1 MVRPLPSPELVVNE
15 IPKILFSLKLYAFSL
30 RSWIPKALA
39 MTDQNNATNFV
50 IQDVNGQM
58 IKLVQ
63 AGGRPLSGLVAS
75 AISGQT
81 LKILKSAQTDQDSS
95 QGISTGSQVLKLG
108 PNSKMIK
115 PVSLNSFRYAR
126 GCEGSYLQ
134 KMIRIAP
141 AQMQNIKLVSSTSP
155 KVQSIPAPLAT
166 PTMQPIS
173 PVPSQP
179 KTYMSPPIL
188 DHTGARKRQDIVD
201 TECAPE
207 YKRRKTEKVGKG
219 LRHFSMKV
227 CEKVR
232 KKGTTSYNEVADELV
247 GEFTNTLNNTVT
259 DQQYDQKNIRRRVYD
274 ALNVLMAMNIISKEK
289 KEIRWLGLPTNS
301 LQECIQLER
310 EKQKRIQTIKD
321 KTRKLHD
328 LILNQIAFKNLAMRN
343 KRVEQEQGP
352 PIPNSY
358 IEMPFIVINT
368 NKKTVI
374 DCSISNDKLE
384 YMFQFNDKFE
394 IHDDV
399 FVLKEIG
406 MLMGLDKGECTPED
420 LEKIKSLVPKALED
434 YVIQLAHKS
443 ADQIEEI
450 LESAGPG
457 PSTVSY
463 LSAED
468 CVEAQL
474 DEDNSLQSSSFDP
487 LSPAG
492 QDFTDDEVESDMSS
506 DTETN

>member
-1 MVRPLPSPELVVNE
+1 
-15 IPKILFSLKLYAFSL
+15 
-30 RSWIPKALA
+30 

-50 IQDVNGQM
+50 FQDVNGQM

-63 AGGRPLSGLVAS
+63 AGGKPLSGIMAS
-75 AISGQT
+75 TLSGQT
-81 LKILKSAQTDQDSS
+81 LKILKSSQADQDGS
-95 QGISTGSQVLKLG
+95 QGVGAGSQLLKLG
-108 PNSKMIK
+108 PTAKLMK
-115 PVSLNSFRYAR
+115 TVPMNSFRYAR
-126 GCEGSYLQ
+126 ACDGSYLQ
-134 KMIRIAP
+134 KTIRIAP
-141 AQMQNIKLVSSTSP
+141 AQMQNIKLVTSTSP
-155 KVQSIPAPLAT
+155 KVQTIPAPPSI
-166 PTMQPIS
+166 PTIQPIL
-173 PVPSQP
+173 PVTQSQ
-179 KTYMSPPIL
+179 KTYISPPIL
-188 DHTGARKRQDIVD
+188 DHTGARKRQDIID

-247 GEFTNTLNNTVT
+247 GEFTNSLNNSVT

-310 EKQKRIQTIKD
+310 EKQKRIQTIKE

-384 YMFQFNDKFE
+384 YMFQFSDKFE

-406 MLMGLDKGECTPED
+406 MLMGLDKGECSPED
-420 LEKIKSLVPKALED
+420 LEKIKALVPKALED

-450 LESAGPG
+450 IESAGPG
-457 PSTVSY
+457 PSTVSF
-463 LSAED
+463 LAAED

-474 DEDNSLQSSSFDP
+474 DEENSLQSSSFDP

-492 QDFTDDEVESDMSS
+492 QDFTDDEVESDTSS
-506 DTETN
+506 DIETN

>member
-1 MVRPLPSPELVVNE
+1 
-15 IPKILFSLKLYAFSL
+15 
-30 RSWIPKALA
+30 
-39 MTDQNNATNFV
+39 MTQQSNTTNFV
-50 IQDVNGQM
+50 FHDGNGQM
-58 IKLVQ
+58 IKLVP
-63 AGGRPLSGLVAS
+63 AGGKPLTGIIPTT
-75 AISGQT
+75 ISGQT
-81 LKILKSAQTDQDSS
+81 VKILKSEQDGSQTI
-95 QGISTGSQVLKLG
+95 GTTGSQILKLG
-108 PNSKMIK
+108 QTSKIMK
-115 PVSLNSFRYAR
+115 SVPLSTFRYAR
-126 GCEGSYLQ
+126 GSEGTYLQ
-134 KMIRIAP
+134 KTIRIAP
-141 AQMQNIKLVSSTSP
+141 SQMQNIKFITSP
-155 KVQSIPAPLAT
+155 QKISTIQTQQTTIPQT
-166 PTMQPIS
+166 S
-173 PVPSQP
+173 PVVQNQKS
-179 KTYMSPPIL
+179 YISPPIL
-188 DHTGARKRQDIVD
+188 DHSGARKRQDMVD
-201 TECAPE
+201 TEFAPE

-247 GEFTNTLNNTVT
+247 GEFTNSLNNSVT

-301 LQECIQLER
+301 LQECMQLEK
-310 EKQKRIQTIKD
+310 EKQKRIQSIKE

-343 KRVEQEQGP
+343 KRIEQEQGP
-352 PIPNSY
+352 PVPNSY

-384 YMFQFNDKFE
+384 YMFQFSDKFE

-406 MLMGLDKGECTPED
+406 MLMGLDKGECSPED

-434 YVIQLAHKS
+434 YVIQLANKS

-450 LESAGPG
+450 WECSGPG
-457 PSTVSY
+457 PSTVP
-463 LSAED
+463 LLNAED
-468 CVEAQL
+468 YVEAQL
-474 DEDNSLQSSSFDP
+474 DEENSLQSSSFDP
-487 LSPAG
+487 LSPTN
-492 QDFTDDEVESDMSS
+492 QDFSDEEGESDMSS
-506 DTETN
+506 DIEAN

>member
-1 MVRPLPSPELVVNE
+1 
-15 IPKILFSLKLYAFSL
+15 
-30 RSWIPKALA
+30 
-39 MTDQNNATNFV
+39 MTQQNNTTNFV
-50 IQDVNGQM
+50 FQDAKGQM

-63 AGGRPLSGLVAS
+63 AGGKPLTGL
-75 AISGQT
+75 IPTTLSGQT
-81 LKILKSAQTDQDSS
+81 LKILKSTQPEQDGS
-95 QGISTGSQVLKLG
+95 QSIGTTGSQILKLG
-108 PNSKMIK
+108 PTSKIMK
-115 PVSLNSFRYAR
+115 AVPMNAFRYAR
-126 GCEGSYLQ
+126 GSEGTYLQ
-134 KMIRIAP
+134 KTIRIAP
-141 AQMQNIKLVSSTSP
+141 SQMQNIKIVTSTP
-155 KVQSIPAPLAT
+155 QKIPIQTQPAT
-166 PTMQPIS
+166 PTIQQTSPIVQNQKS
-173 PVPSQP
+173 
-179 KTYMSPPIL
+179 YISPPIL
-188 DHTGARKRQDIVD
+188 DHSGARKRQDVVD
-201 TECAPE
+201 TEFAPE

-247 GEFTNTLNNTVT
+247 GEFTNSLNNSVT

-301 LQECIQLER
+301 LQECLQLER
-310 EKQKRIQTIKD
+310 EKQKRIQSIKE

-343 KRVEQEQGP
+343 KRIEQEQGP

-384 YMFQFNDKFE
+384 YMFQFSDKFE

-399 FVLKEIG
+399 FILKEIG
-406 MLMGLDKGECTPED
+406 MLMGLDRGECSPDD

-434 YVIQLAHKS
+434 YVIQLANKS
-443 ADQIEEI
+443 PDQIEEI
-450 LESAGPG
+450 LETNCPG
-457 PSTVSY
+457 PSTVP
-463 LSAED
+463 LLNAED
-468 CVEAQL
+468 YVETQL
-474 DEDNSLQSSSFDP
+474 DEENSLQSSSFDP
-487 LSPAG
+487 SSPTN
-492 QDFTDDEVESDMSS
+492 QDFSDEEGESDMSS
-506 DTETN
+506 DIEAN